1 MNVDPDSP
9 LHSAIISSAAAGI
22 ALFILSIVI
31 GHLGI
36 TFLRYGS
43 RAQRFCTHLS
53 NWLLFVA
60 AICFAPLI
68 IITFTDAWTNDRF
81 FP

>member
-1 MNVDPDSP
+1 MHFDPDSP

-31 GHLGI
+31 GHLGL

-43 RAQRFCTHLS
+43 RAQRFCTSLS

-60 AICFAPLI
+60 ALCLAPLI
-68 IITFTDAWTNDRF
+68 ATTFINAWASDRF

>member
-1 MNVDPDSP
+1 MNFDPDSP
-9 LHSAIISSAAAGI
+9 LHSAVISSAAAGI

-36 TFLRYGS
+36 TFLLHGS
-43 RAQRFCTHLS
+43 RAYRFVQSLS
-53 NWLLFVA
+53 NWLLLVA
-60 AICFAPLI
+60 ALCFSPLI
-68 IITFTDAWTNDRF
+68 IIAFTDAWTNDRF